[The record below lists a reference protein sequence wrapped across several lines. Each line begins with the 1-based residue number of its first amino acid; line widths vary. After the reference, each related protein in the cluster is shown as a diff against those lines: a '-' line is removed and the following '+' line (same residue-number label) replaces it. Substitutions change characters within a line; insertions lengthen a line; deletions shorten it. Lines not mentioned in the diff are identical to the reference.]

1 MNAAASIPVT
11 VVAGFLGAGKTTLL
25 RSLLQ
30 RSEGRRLALIVNDF
44 GELNV
49 DAEMIAEQSDAV
61 YSLQNGCLCCTMQD
75 DLLAQLGRLASVQP
89 PVERIVIECS
99 GVADPQPIVQA
110 LGYPQLRK
118 RLHLDALITVVDA
131 ARAEPLE
138 GEYARLERRQAAAA
152 DLLLLNKCDLASREQ
167 LDSLRRRFGEPERM
181 VETVQ
186 SELPDAL
193 LFGELPADR
202 PERLLP
208 LATSNHAE
216 LFESWLWRSSGQLD
230 PHRLRSWLDG
240 LPQGLFRLKGRVHL
254 SGRAEPLWLQYVGGR
269 SQFLAAES
277 EESDNCLVFIA
288 VRQSELRAQLEQG
301 LAACL
306 VGAATVCQ

>member
-1 MNAAASIPVT
+1 MSAAASIPVT

-25 RSLLQ
+25 RNLLQ
-30 RSEGRRLALIVNDF
+30 RSQGRRLALIVNDF

-75 DLLAQLGRLASVQP
+75 DLLAQLGRLAGVQP

-131 ARAEPLE
+131 ARTEPLD

-167 LDSLRRRFGEPERM
+167 LDELRRRFGEPERM
-181 VETVQ
+181 VETIQ

-193 LFGELPADR
+193 LFGELPAER

-208 LATSNHAE
+208 LAMNNHAE
-216 LFESWLWRSSGQLD
+216 LFESWLWRSAGQLD
-230 PHRLRSWLDG
+230 PQRLRAWLDG

-254 SGRAEPLWLQYVGGR
+254 SGRDEPLWLQYVGGR

-277 EESDNCLVFIA
+277 EAGDNCLVFIA
-288 VRQSELRAQLEQG
+288 GRQSELRAQLEQG

-306 VGAATVCQ
+306 VGAPVCQ